1 MLPHSIQQS
10 ENFFLP
16 DASKYLDTR
25 ITEARKEIRV
35 KTKIDRVEDM
45 VEEQRILCDR
55 MMGSRRLWNQWIVPT
70 ILSLAAL
77 GIAIAALVMR

>member
-1 MLPHSIQQS
+1 M
-10 ENFFLP
+10 
-16 DASKYLDTR
+16 
-25 ITEARKEIRV
+25 
-35 KTKIDRVEDM
+35 KTKIEKL
-45 VEEQRILCDR
+45 ENQLAEQRFLCKR

>member
-1 MLPHSIQQS
+1 M
-10 ENFFLP
+10 
-16 DASKYLDTR
+16 
-25 ITEARKEIRV
+25 
-35 KTKIDRVEDM
+35 KTKIDRIENM